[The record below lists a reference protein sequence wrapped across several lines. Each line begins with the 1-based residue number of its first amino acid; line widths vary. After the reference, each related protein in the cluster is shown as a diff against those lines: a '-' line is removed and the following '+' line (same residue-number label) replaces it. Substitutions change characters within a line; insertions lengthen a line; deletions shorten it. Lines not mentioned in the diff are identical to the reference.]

1 MIIVELARTFSFGL
15 TPKAPYDFELTV
27 RKPAGW
33 DLFTPFE
40 TYHDGILH
48 TALHLGDMLVGL
60 RLSSTGTTDHPKVHV
75 TLFSEKEL
83 VPARKQLAKQ
93 SVSRMLGAED
103 DLAEFYAVARRDRI
117 LKHTLEDLRGMH
129 DTYSSGVF
137 GPALLAIC
145 LQMAPLK
152 RSEAMMRSIIERYGE
167 ETEFDGKDVFVW
179 PLPRKIA
186 TLEPEE
192 LARSC
197 RLGYR
202 AKRIVELAKFLV
214 EKGFPEMEELA
225 GLPPEDAKRRLMEL
239 PGIGDYSA
247 DIINPRSGFPI
258 DVWSADV
265 FGKLFY
271 GREPRNARKAV
282 EKVKAEGVRRW
293 GEWSWMA
300 FFYIAQDLRNLSRK
314 LGLRLR
320 LQ

>member
-1 MIIVELARTFSFGL
+1 LVELTRAFSFSL
-15 TPKAPYDFELTV
+15 KPTPPYNFELTV

-40 TYHDGILH
+40 IYQDGVLS
-48 TALHLGDMLVGL
+48 TALHVGDMLVGL
-60 RLSSTGTTDHPKVHV
+60 RLSSMGTADRPEVRAK
-75 TLFSEKEL
+75 LFTEREL
-83 VPARKQLAKQ
+83 EPTQKRLAKQ

-103 DLAEFYAVARRDRI
+103 DLAEFYAVARRDPI
-117 LKHTLEDLRGMH
+117 LRHTLEDLSGMH
-129 DTYSSGVF
+129 DTYSDGVF

-152 RSEAMMRSIIERYGE
+152 RSEAMMRSIIEIYGE
-167 ETEFDGKDVFVW
+167 VAEFDGKRVSVW
-179 PLPRKIA
+179 PLPKRMA
-186 TLEPEE
+186 ALEPVE
-192 LARSC
+192 LARTC

-202 AKRIVELAKFLV
+202 AKRIVELANFLV
-214 EKGFPEMEELA
+214 DRGFPDMGELA
-225 GLPPEDAKRRLMEL
+225 KLPPEDAKRRLMEL

-258 DVWSADV
+258 DVWSVDV

-271 GREPRNARKAV
+271 GREPKNARAAV
-282 EKVKAEGVRRW
+282 ERVKAEGVRRW

-300 FFYIAQDLRNLSRK
+300 FFYIAQDLRNLSKK
-314 LGLRLR
+314 LGVRLR